1 MTLFDNLETTIE
13 FNSEYSGKTITSKSK
28 IKSQYAFIDR
38 LKNASEDIPE
48 IKQGEQVICIS
59 CENFGATELL
69 VMLSNRIGAKEISL
83 TTWSINELFISEISK
98 MLENGVAIRFSCD
111 KSLRGRK
118 SHLWAQLAEL
128 SYKYKGKLTV
138 KMHDLLHA
146 KVMTI
151 ESETDHI
158 TIEGSANFSKN
169 TRIEQF
175 IITNDI
181 ERVNFHKSWMS
192 KI

>member
-1 MTLFDNLETTIE
+1 MTLFDNLETTLD
-13 FNSEYSGKTITSKSK
+13 FNSEYSGKTLIKKSK
-28 IKSQYAFIDR
+28 IKSQFAFIDR
-38 LKNASEDIPE
+38 LKNASDEIPE
-48 IKQGEQVICIS
+48 IKQGEQLICVS

-69 VMLSNRIGAKEISL
+69 IMIADRINAKELSL
-83 TTWSINELFISEISK
+83 TTWSINELFISEIQK
-98 MLENGVAIRFSCD
+98 QLEKGVIIKFNCD

-128 SYKYKGKLTV
+128 SYKYKNQLHV
-138 KMHDLLHA
+138 KMHELLHA

-181 ERVNFHKSWMS
+181 ERVNFHKSWMK